1 MVHNEQKIIS
11 NRVKIAI
18 DLRIFGTKPGGLGR
32 YNQKFLENLIKTDTK
47 NDYFLI
53 FKEKPDFVLP
63 ANFKIIICNCHWYGL
78 KEQFLIP
85 YILYKLKPDLVH
97 FTHFNVPIF
106 YYGRFVVTIHD
117 LIMTKFPSQR
127 STTLNR
133 YLFKVK
139 YWFYNQVI
147 KQAIKKA
154 EKVIAVSQYT
164 AEDIKKYF
172 SLSDKEAKKIQVVYE
187 GVSKEAKIKNNSL
200 NLPKNFFLYV
210 GNAYPH
216 KNLEFLVKTFQEF
229 IKKYP
234 EYHLVLVGNKNYF
247 YTRLEEETKHTN
259 VIFTGHL
266 SDEDLTSYYKAA
278 RAYIFPSLYE
288 GFGLPPLEAMAHGLP
303 VLSSNASCLPEILE
317 DSVLYFNPDDQE
329 DLFSKMNS
337 IISDQ
342 LLRDLLIAKG
352 YKQIEKYSWGK
363 MTNEIL
369 AIYGTK

>member
-1 MVHNEQKIIS
+1 M
-11 NRVKIAI
+11 KIAI

-53 FKEKPDFVLP
+53 FKEKPGFVLP
-63 ANFKIIICNCHWYGL
+63 ANFKVIICNCHWYGL

-139 YWFYNQVI
+139 YWLYNQVI

-164 AEDIKKYF
+164 AADIKKYF
-172 SLSDKEAKKIQVVYE
+172 SLSDKESKKIQVVYE
-187 GVSKEAKIKNNSL
+187 GVSNEATIKNNSL

-216 KNLEFLVKTFQEF
+216 KNLDFLVKTFQEF

-259 VIFTGHL
+259 VIFAGHL
-266 SDEDLTSYYKAA
+266 SDEDLASYYKAA

-288 GFGLPPLEAMAHGLP
+288 GFGLPPLEAMVHGLP

-317 DSVLYFNPDDQE
+317 DSVLYFNPNDQE
-329 DLFSKMNS
+329 DLLSKINS
-337 IISDQ
+337 IVSDQ

-352 YKQIEKYSWGK
+352 YKQIEKYSWKK